1 MNKLSSVVV
10 AITLA
15 ACGGGNKAP
24 AAETTPATPTTAQ
37 AQPAAPASASGAI
50 EVGELKF
57 YSGDQVGMQLHANGH
72 LEVAMTKNEAG
83 KPAQTSWQD
92 VAAIGTDGTISSPD
106 GKKHGQ
112 IKPDGSFITED
123 GQTGPF
129 HLEGETL
136 VVADKK
142 LTIDDK
148 GMLQGAGESSL
159 RIEGATTPGLRRT
172 ALVLVALVL
181 AAGPEDAHAAPAQ
194 SSGGG
199 GGGY

>member
-10 AITLA
+10 AIALA

-24 AAETTPATPTTAQ
+24 VAATTPAKTTTAQ
-37 AQPAAPASASGAI
+37 TAAPTSAPGAI
-50 EVGELKF
+50 EIGELKF

-72 LEVAMTKNEAG
+72 LEVAMTKSEAG
-83 KPAQTSWQD
+83 KPAQTAWQD
-92 VAAIGTDGTISSPD
+92 VGAIAADGTISSPD

-112 IKPDGSFITED
+112 IKPDGSFVSED
-123 GQTGPF
+123 GQAGPF

-148 GMLQGAGESSL
+148 GMLQGAGEASL

-181 AAGPEDAHAAPAQ
+181 AAGPEDAHAAPAP

-199 GGGY
+199 GY